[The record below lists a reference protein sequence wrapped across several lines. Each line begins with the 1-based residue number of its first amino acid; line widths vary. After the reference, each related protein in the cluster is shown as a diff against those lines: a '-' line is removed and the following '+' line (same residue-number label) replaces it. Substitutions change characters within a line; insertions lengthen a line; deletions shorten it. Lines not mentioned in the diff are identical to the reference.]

1 MGVLSITL
9 SALRECK
16 NQSSSWNSF
25 KITTL
30 REIWTTSAFCEILKT
45 TLAVF
50 SIHASWYIVVHRTR
64 SFFKATSFGK
74 LLNDFREKTCLP
86 LDATYDHNIF
96 FSYQGIRTKILL
108 FHCHNEKIEIKT
120 FRVLWHVIS
129 IQTNLICRHVPPIS
143 SKLSSDNKIWASR
156 IFPSTEK
163 SHNLAIRTPQIR
175 PQVLSYAKDR
185 QWAGSSETVGTSLTI
200 WNINLQRLLWFY
212 FIIFLSRCW

>member
-1 MGVLSITL
+1 MHLDTL
-9 SALRECK
+9 LYTEPEVFLRLLLLENFWMTFERK
-16 NQSSSWNSF
+16 
-25 KITTL
+25 L
-30 REIWTTSAFCEILKT
+30 FCPLT
-45 TLAVF
+45 Q
-50 SIHASWYIVVHRTR
+50 RTIIIFLFR
-64 SFFKATSFGK
+64 IKEFGQK
-74 LLNDFREKTCLP
+74 
-86 LDATYDHNIF
+86 
-96 FSYQGIRTKILL
+96 FSYFT
-108 FHCHNEKIEIKT
+108 HCHHEKIKRKT